1 MSQSEWNPATWI
13 APGFLDASRFQKL
26 LQFKLGGWQ
35 HPVPDLLAHRVVEHL
50 DVIET
55 FSRVL

>member
-1 MSQSEWNPATWI
+1 MMSQSEWNPATWI
-13 APGFLDASRFQKL
+13 APGFLDASRFQNL
-26 LQFKLGGWQ
+26 LQLKLSGQ